1 MTTDVSSSPR
11 VWSATGG
18 GVLVKPP
25 VDVGAEL
32 VGVDRGRSGEGRQ
45 RGIAGDVPSTTHGS
59 QLADGHPVAGDA
71 ERFAGIE
78 RAHDLAAVVAQFPLG
93 QISSHTL

>member
-11 VWSATGG
+11 VWSATWGG
-18 GVLVKPP
+18 ILVEMP

-32 VGVDRGRSGEGRQ
+32 VGVDWGRGGEGGQ
-45 RGIAGDVPSTTHGS
+45 RRLASDVPPATHRS
-59 QLADGHPVAGDA
+59 QLADGHSVAGDA

-78 RAHDLAAVVAQFPLG
+78 GAHDLATVVAQFPLS
-93 QISSHTL
+93 QISSHT